1 MLQYFLNSTSK
12 PAELLHDKTHL
23 NTMPRLLYTYL
34 VNQILAPFYA
44 SLIILSSILFLGKLI
59 PILDIILDYN
69 IALNDFIRL
78 YAYFTPQLLL
88 FALPMAS
95 MMGVILGT
103 THINNE
109 NELMV
114 LRASGISLYKMLPP
128 VIVVALS
135 TALLTGFFSINL
147 IPAGNRAKV
156 ELAFQLATEKIERA
170 MHEKRFSESLGDIIL
185 YADRIDPKNQKW
197 EGVYISDMR
206 DHEHPVT
213 IISET
218 GIISSN
224 MATGIVS
231 IALNN
236 GTMHRNNIDTFQ
248 TIDFTRYEMN
258 LPLGTP
264 QTNPLAKVGRSTM
277 SQGELR
283 TEAKRL
289 GNNSHGAS
297 FLNEYHKRLA
307 LPVGCFIL
315 TILGFPLG
323 FLSGSR
329 HKTIGISLG
338 LATFI
343 LYYVFLTAAKTISE
357 SLIMPAAIAMWL
369 PNLIFLL
376 LTIFI
381 IQKVANETHTVFLEK
396 LYDISHA
403 VFSKI
408 SWFTRRGK

>member
-1 MLQYFLNSTSK
+1 
-12 PAELLHDKTHL
+12 
-23 NTMPRLLYTYL
+23 
-34 VNQILAPFYA
+34 
-44 SLIILSSILFLGKLI
+44 
-59 PILDIILDYN
+59 
-69 IALNDFIRL
+69 
-78 YAYFTPQLLL
+78 
-88 FALPMAS
+88 MAS

-103 THINNE
+103 TQINNE

-128 VIVVALS
+128 VIIVALS
-135 TALLTGFFSINL
+135 TALLTGFFSIYL

-185 YADRIDPKNQKW
+185 YADRIDSQNQNW
-197 EGVYISDMR
+197 DGVYISDMR
-206 DHEHPVT
+206 DQKHPIT
-213 IISET
+213 IVSETGKISSNMET
-218 GIISSN
+218 GII
-224 MATGIVS
+224 S

-236 GTMHRNNIDTFQ
+236 GTMHRSNVDTVQ
-248 TIDFTRYEMN
+248 TIDFTRYEIN
-258 LPLGTP
+258 LPLETP
-264 QTNPLAKVGRSTM
+264 QTNPLAKIGRSTM
-277 SQGELR
+277 SQGELQA
-283 TEAKRL
+283 EAMRL
-289 GNNSHGAS
+289 GKNSRGAS

-307 LPVGCFIL
+307 LPIGCFIL

-323 FLSGSR
+323 FLSGAR

-357 SLIMPAAIAMWL
+357 SLVMPAAIAMWL

-376 LTIFI
+376 LTIFF
-381 IQKVANETHTVFLEK
+381 IQKVANETHTLFMEK
-396 LYDISHA
+396 FYNISHA

-408 SWFTRRGK
+408 PWFTRRAE